1 MVHPID
7 IEELEFKEYFLRFLA
22 INLELASFIKL
33 SKLAASIFLLGM
45 LLLNSKDGEE
55 EGEHVLS
62 MDAASWLTFQDGPH
76 IK

>member
-1 MVHPID
+1 MVHPVD
-7 IEELEFKEYFLRFLA
+7 IEELELEEYFLRFLT

-62 MDAASWLTFQDGPH
+62 VDAAS
-76 IK
+76 